1 MNEMTQ
7 ADYILGHSQI
17 EMRRLMWQWTQIGWG
32 PSHGPNGGV
41 ADTLNE
47 AKAAFRAAGR
57 ARSQDHPCQPAGR
70 GAYRPSPSGHARHFS
85 KSNNVGSSP
94 FRKSNGGNSSSPSNN
109 RARISH
115 RFAVIGSIDF
125 R

>member
-57 ARSQDHPCQPAGR
+57 ARSQDHPYQPAES
-70 GAYRPSPSGHARHFS
+70 GALIALLQAGMRAISQSRIMS
-85 KSNNVGSSP
+85 IRLRLENQTVEI
-94 FRKSNGGNSSSPSNN
+94 
-109 RARISH
+109 RARRRITERAS
-115 RFAVIGSIDF
+115 RIVL